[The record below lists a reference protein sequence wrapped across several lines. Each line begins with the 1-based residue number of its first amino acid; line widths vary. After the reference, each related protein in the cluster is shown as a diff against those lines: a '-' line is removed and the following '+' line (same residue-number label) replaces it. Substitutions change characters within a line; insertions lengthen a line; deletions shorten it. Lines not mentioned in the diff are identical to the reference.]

1 MLQAL
6 RKTSRRVLVL
16 VVLAALLSL
25 LHTINH
31 DALIGSHHEDG
42 DLAGSTIEL
51 IVTTAMALLGTV
63 AIIGGTVLMK
73 RMQGAGRLLTLAS
86 TAVDPQR
93 IHPTARAGPTIPLL
107 LSVVRR

>member
-6 RKTSRRVLVL
+6 RQTSRRVLVL

-63 AIIGGTVLMK
+63 AIIGGTVLDKPECMEPA
-73 RMQGAGRLLTLAS
+73 RSSRSHQPPWTRSGSIRPHGPGRPS
-86 TAVDPQR
+86 
-93 IHPTARAGPTIPLL
+93 
-107 LSVVRR
+107 LSSP